1 LEEGVKKYGRGKFEK
16 ILKSS
21 DFGPVLERRMAAEL
35 KLKLSMVKKLRK
47 EGKEVTSDAEEEED
61 DEEKQKEKEEEAK
74 EASIRR
80 ECEFKFNTF
89 LNKFAQN
96 SVYQVYLRLLHTY
109 RTNSVKVNHC
119 IVKLFYRLTQ
129 LILDEWNDEDDKKV
143 VVTHEPVLFQLS
155 TLMVFNRILNDHRI
169 AKKSGFQELIEFSKA
184 TVRHFFRLA
193 QKNPLLYV
201 EALFN
206 RQRRANEAIISV
218 YDPDAGMS
226 SSERRKKQKDGDYDP
241 KKTSSNA
248 LNEADL
254 DGEEEATFDASKY
267 GKLAKTRAEALAK
280 AADDKKRSRRQ
291 SRRWT
296 HQEDALL
303 QMKFPQLRHLDA
315 VYEILS
321 FEELLQDKDRTP
333 SQIKNRVKSLGL
345 LDGTVNRT
353 GQEGIFGIS
362 DAQVKK
368 QVTKILEL
376 HVMAGAAAT
385 ENAGREALKTL
396 DNRLS
401 ACAKFREEQEERR
414 LAMIAMGD
422 GDEDDELAMLGSVG
436 FALVPVTQDEF
447 AQLSNRWVHSLLRTL
462 KFREPATGEC
472 FWRIPGALNAKECR
486 ERLTLLRRTIRE
498 IDTMEDDSMSKEVGY
513 DDGMKEYDASELRNK
528 TTSNVDGDEGDDEK
542 TAKILN
548 NKKYFLESALGMMLS
563 ESIQGKVS
571 ADRISSGLWETFR
584 FEIFERS
591 GFTIKSHHG
600 HYLSVNS
607 ENVLCST
614 AAGAKPGK
622 NEKFNFEYKNDK
634 LLIKHARTG
643 MYVSATDDGKVECKS
658 TMVGSTSMWRA
669 VVSKVGDDDDDSN
682 NDNNNMMMDSS
693 NIDNLNNSS
702 SKKQKKH
709 RIASLYESSDDDSDD
724 EFTRAFLGGDNN
736 HDTPKKDNVEGTR
749 NVAAT
754 TSEVNQNNKRSPA
767 PGADDEE
774 DDSDDELEVVQ
785 KTKHVQKRRK
795 MMLDDDDDDD
805 DDE

>member
-1 LEEGVKKYGRGKFEK
+1 MTLYRKTNFHPTNLFLRYKGNTEEIAALEEGVKKYGKGKFEK

-21 DFGPVLERRMAAEL
+21 DFGPILEGRMAGEL

-47 EGKEVTSDAEEEED
+47 EGKEVTSDAEEE
-61 DEEKQKEKEEEAK
+61 DEEERKKEQEDEKE

-96 SVYQVYLRLLHTY
+96 SIYQVYLRLLHTY
-109 RTNSVKVNHC
+109 RTNSVRVNHC

-129 LILDEWNDEDDKKV
+129 LILDEWRDEDDKKV

-155 TLMVFNRILNDHRI
+155 TLMVFNQILNDRQI
-169 AKKSGFQELIEFSKA
+169 VKKRGFQELIEFSKS
-184 TVRHFFRLA
+184 TVRHFFRMA
-193 QKNPLLYV
+193 QKNPLMYV

-206 RQRRANEAIISV
+206 RHRRANEAIISV
-218 YDPDAGMS
+218 YDQDAGS
-226 SSERRKKQKDGDYDP
+226 SRSDRRKQNMDP
-241 KKTSSNA
+241 DFDPTKSSNA

-303 QMKFPQLRHLDA
+303 QTKFPQLRHLDA

-353 GQEGIFGIS
+353 TQEGIFGIS
-362 DAQVKK
+362 DVMLKK
-368 QVTKILEL
+368 QVAKILDL
-376 HVMAGAAAT
+376 HVMQGAAAT

-396 DNRLS
+396 DNRLN
-401 ACAKFREEQEERR
+401 ACVKFREEQEELR
-414 LAMIAMGD
+414 LTMKAMGD
-422 GDEDDELAMLGSVG
+422 EYDEDDELAMAGSVG

-486 ERLTLLRRTIRE
+486 DRLALLRRTIRE
-498 IDTMEDDSMSKEVGY
+498 IELKEDDSMSNEVGY
-513 DDGMKEYDASELRNK
+513 DDGMKDYDANEAKSMPK
-528 TTSNVDGDEGDDEK
+528 SPVDVNEAEDDENSV
-542 TAKILN
+542 KIVST
-548 NKKYFLESALGMMLS
+548 KKYFLESALGMMLS
-563 ESIQGKVS
+563 ASIQGKIS

-584 FEIFERS
+584 FEDF
-591 GFTIKSHHG
+591 GGNNFFIKSHHG
-600 HYLSVNS
+600 HYLSVDSNKG
-607 ENVLCST
+607 VCS
-614 AAGAKPGK
+614 ADASKQPGE
-622 NEKFNFEYKNDK
+622 NEKFFIEYKDHK
-634 LLIKHARTG
+634 LLLKHTRSGT
-643 MYVSATDDGKVECKS
+643 YLSATDDGKVECNS
-658 TMVGSTSMWRA
+658 SMIGSTAMWRA
-669 VVSKVGDDDDDSN
+669 VVSNAGGDDETLIET
-682 NDNNNMMMDSS
+682 SS
-693 NIDNLNNSS
+693 VKNSS
-702 SKKQKKH
+702 PETGNEHTKTKKR
-709 RIASLYESSDDDSDD
+709 RIASLYESSDDDDSDD
-724 EFTRAFLGGDNN
+724 EFARIS
-736 HDTPKKDNVEGTR
+736 R
-749 NVAAT
+749 W
-754 TSEVNQNNKRSPA
+754 
-767 PGADDEE
+767 
-774 DDSDDELEVVQ
+774 
-785 KTKHVQKRRK
+785 
-795 MMLDDDDDDD
+795 
-805 DDE
+805 